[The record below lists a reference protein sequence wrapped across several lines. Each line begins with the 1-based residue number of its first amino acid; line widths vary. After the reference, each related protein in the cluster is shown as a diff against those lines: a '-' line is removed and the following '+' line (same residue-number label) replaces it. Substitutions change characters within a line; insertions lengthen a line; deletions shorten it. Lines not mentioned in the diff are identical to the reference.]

1 MTWLTCRQL
10 EARSRRA
17 SGSDGAVGKSLL
29 WVLLR
34 YLFKYFVC
42 NSPAS
47 CGFREKSRR
56 LLCLTRRAFAA
67 VLLQTG
73 PAADFCFFFRS
84 LRRSG
89 WVS

>member
-10 EARSRRA
+10 EGSSGRT
-17 SGSDGAVGKSLL
+17 SGSDGAGSKSLL

-34 YLFKYFVC
+34 CLFKYFVC
-42 NSPAS
+42 NRAAS
-47 CGFREKSRR
+47 CGFRERSRR
-56 LLCLTRRAFAA
+56 LVVLNTACCCGGA
-67 VLLQTG
+67 VTNGAGSGFLL
-73 PAADFCFFFRS
+73 FFRS